1 MKVRVPDYYDNFKC
15 IAGACTDTC
24 CAGWQVDVDDDSFAY
39 YKTIEGSFGEL
50 LHSVMV
56 EGKKG
61 EEGQFIIRPDG
72 RCPFLNDGNLCDLYT
87 ALGKEALCRTCE
99 QYPRFTTE
107 YGNIRETGIALSCI
121 TAAELILKDNRTPG
135 FVEFEDKEAY
145 PQLNNIDAEL
155 YFALVK
161 ARDRIYEICADRKY
175 DIWDR
180 MTAVTFFA
188 TDLQKNIRKITDF
201 QKITDKYTDEYIE
214 AALTAAHR
222 ETFTESDICDIYKKY
237 YYSYLKLVIIKKEWP
252 KLVDEVYDSVLV
264 PGHNELGRIFS
275 EYSKEFGYELENAF
289 TYFIYRYFLK
299 AVFDKDVLTK
309 VKIAVVSVLLIYQC
323 EIAEFISKG
332 KKLTFDDR
340 VNIMH
345 LYSREVEHSEENFE
359 KMCRNF
365 RKMRVYSTKNLVTL
379 LQANRTKD

>member
-1 MKVRVPDYYDNFKC
+1 MKVRVPEYYDNFKC

-145 PQLNNIDAEL
+145 PQLNNIDEEL

-161 ARDRIYEICADRKY
+161 ARDRIY
-175 DIWDR
+175 
-180 MTAVTFFA
+180 
-188 TDLQKNIRKITDF
+188 
-201 QKITDKYTDEYIE
+201 
-214 AALTAAHR
+214 
-222 ETFTESDICDIYKKY
+222 
-237 YYSYLKLVIIKKEWP
+237 
-252 KLVDEVYDSVLV
+252 
-264 PGHNELGRIFS
+264 
-275 EYSKEFGYELENAF
+275 
-289 TYFIYRYFLK
+289 
-299 AVFDKDVLTK
+299 
-309 VKIAVVSVLLIYQC
+309 
-323 EIAEFISKG
+323 
-332 KKLTFDDR
+332 
-340 VNIMH
+340 
-345 LYSREVEHSEENFE
+345 
-359 KMCRNF
+359 
-365 RKMRVYSTKNLVTL
+365 
-379 LQANRTKD
+379 